1 MTWLLVLS
9 GSKGFTL
16 PNIILGENIYCMLRP
31 QFSKTFTNKNQNRCN
46 KLSLVYVQKMHSS
59 VSFKQHLKRKE
70 FVAVTL
76 WESLVVGLTNT
87 YAISA
92 YHH

>member
-1 MTWLLVLS
+1 
-9 GSKGFTL
+9 
-16 PNIILGENIYCMLRP
+16 MLRP
-31 QFSKTFTNKNQNRCN
+31 QFRKTFTNENQNICN
-46 KLSLVYVQKMHSS
+46 KLYFASVQKLHSS
-59 VSFKQHLKRKE
+59 VSFKQRLKRKE